1 MSARPAI
8 AFAADA
14 VVDRRRSAAAAG
26 AALPPPANQGAS
38 GDLLRGRLMQRSL
51 QALLDRVQGSR
62 AALPH
67 LAALEVAL
75 IEHGAAAVP
84 AISPK
89 GLTKIHQQLRIL
101 PLEAGDGPIQD
112 LLALVHRSLR
122 QQAREQQTHQLSPHD
137 PQSTV
142 VISEGS
148 ESDFMN
154 ALAEARS
161 GGGH

>member
-1 MSARPAI
+1 MSARPAATLAAI
-8 AFAADA
+8 AVAD
-14 VVDRRRSAAAAG
+14 RRSAPAAG
-26 AALPPPANQGAS
+26 APPPLANQATS
-38 GDLLRGRLMQRSL
+38 AELLRGRLMQRSL

-62 AALPH
+62 AALPY

-84 AISPK
+84 EISAK

-101 PLEAGDGPIQD
+101 PLDASDGPIQD

-122 QQAREQQTHQLSPHD
+122 QSARQQHTHQLSPHD

-142 VISEGS
+142 VISESS
-148 ESDFMN
+148 ESDFMH
-154 ALAEARS
+154 ALAEART